1 MEIKKY
7 IILYIIIF
15 PFVLLCKE
23 FNYEVSIFGV
33 YCADIKIN
41 YTDTIFNNQNA
52 LKIEYETKTRQE
64 IEYFFFIDNKYTSII
79 NIDNYNILSFYKK
92 TKQPNVNNNISTYYK
107 NDSLFYSNDN
117 QYFNNEYYNIFSLLY
132 FLQTNST
139 NNQIKS
145 LNFLEREGNIYN
157 MKIDTIQSFSK
168 KKYLLSLE
176 LNNSLS
182 KKPIYKN
189 TDIFTWGLFLPNAK
203 REIIVD
209 PINKIIISC
218 KFSIGLINVKAKLK

>member
-1 MEIKKY
+1 MEIKKN

-52 LKIEYETKTRQE
+52 LKIEYETKTRRE

-79 NIDNYNILSFYKK
+79 NIDNYNMLSFYKK
-92 TKQPNVNNNISTYYK
+92 TKQPNVNNNISTHYK

-117 QYFNNEYYNIFSLLY
+117 QYFNNKYYNIFSLLY
-132 FLQTNST
+132 FLQTNGI

-145 LNFLEREGNIYN
+145 LNFLEREGNVYN
-157 MKIDTIQSFSK
+157 MKIDTIESFNK

-189 TDIFTWGLFLPNAK
+189 TDIFTWGVFLPNAK

-209 PINKIIISC
+209 PIDKIITNC

>member
-1 MEIKKY
+1 MEIKKN

-52 LKIEYETKTRQE
+52 LKIEYETKTRRE

-79 NIDNYNILSFYKK
+79 NIDNYNMLSFYKK
-92 TKQPNVNNNISTYYK
+92 TKQPNVNNNISTHYK
-107 NDSLFYSNDN
+107 NDSLFYSNNN
-117 QYFNNEYYNIFSLLY
+117 QYFNNKYYNIFSLLY
-132 FLQTNST
+132 FLQTNGT

-145 LNFLEREGNIYN
+145 LNFLEREGNVYN
-157 MKIDTIQSFSK
+157 MKIDTIESFIEYRTKSEN
-168 KKYLLSLE
+168 LRTATIESNRRVLNLFLSVIGDIPVQTI
-176 LNNSLS
+176 SLS
-182 KKPIYKN
+182 HL
-189 TDIFTWGLFLPNAK
+189 DRFTK
-203 REIIVD
+203 H
-209 PINKIIISC
+209 S
-218 KFSIGLINVKAKLK
+218 